1 VLERRLRQAASA
13 CLALTAWSIPLST
26 SGMQIGAASLFVL
39 ALVAWWCG
47 VPVVRRTPLDVLLAS
62 MFGVFALSTLASGR
76 PLQADGWSRLWIVI
90 TYFGVYWW
98 LEDAA
103 AAVRFAHRLVLA
115 AGVVAVYGVVQHYTG
130 YDWYREL
137 LGRRRMTRP
146 RIEGAHGFAVVGFF
160 RNYLTYAHVLLLP
173 FGFAL
178 VSPIRWIR
186 LVVVPLIAVALVF
199 STARGAWVAAIVMLF
214 GLLATGSRA
223 REGLTAIA
231 AIAAIVAFA
240 WVISPGFRAQTIP
253 SLTRADTN
261 AGRVA
266 IYAANLDIVHDH
278 PLLGLGFGRYQR
290 VARPYYDRH
299 PLADRRSHAHNNFL
313 QIAAEAGL
321 VGLAAFTLLFV
332 TALRYGAETVWIARD
347 PSVRATALGACLAL
361 TGFLVGGLT
370 QYTFGDS
377 EVAVA
382 MWATLAVLMRL
393 RDAT

>member
-26 SGMQIGAASLFVL
+26 SGMQIGAAGLFVL
-39 ALVAWWCG
+39 ALVAWWRG
-47 VPVVRRTPLDVLLAS
+47 MPVVRHTPLDGVLAL
-62 MFGVFALSTLASGR
+62 MFGAFAVSTLASGR
-76 PLQADGWSRLWIVI
+76 PLQADGWDRLWIVI
-90 TYFGVYWW
+90 TYFGVFWW
-98 LEDAA
+98 LADSA
-103 AAVRFAHRLVLA
+103 AAVRFARWLVLA
-115 AGVVAVYGVVQHYTG
+115 GALVAVYGILQHYTG

-137 LGRRRMTRP
+137 LGRRRVTRP

-178 VSPIRWIR
+178 VSPVRRIR
-186 LVVVPLIAVALVF
+186 LVAVPLMAIALVF
-199 STARGAWVAAIVMLF
+199 STARGAWVAAVVMLV
-214 GLLATGSRA
+214 GLLATGRRA
-223 REGLTAIA
+223 GGALA
-231 AIAAIVAFA
+231 AITAVVALA
-240 WVISPGFRAQTIP
+240 WLLSPGFRAQAIP
-253 SLTRADTN
+253 SLTRADEN
-261 AGRVA
+261 RGRVA

-278 PLLGLGFGRYQR
+278 PVFGLGFGRYQR

-313 QIAAEAGL
+313 QIAAESGL

-332 TALRYGAETVWIARD
+332 TALRYGAETVRDARD
-347 PSVRATALGACLAL
+347 PDVRATALGACLAL

-370 QYTFGDS
+370 QYTFGDN

-382 MWATLAVLMRL
+382 MWASLAVLMRL
-393 RDAT
+393 RVAT